1 MLSAVA
7 APVLASSTAGWW
19 ALGGFGVLLWLAF
32 LIFLGI
38 RTLRRGHWV
47 IFLIGLVLPIAWLVG
62 AFLPSR
68 R

>member
-1 MLSAVA
+1 VG
-7 APVLASSTAGWW
+7 V
-19 ALGGFGVLLWLAF
+19 GGLGVLVWLAC

-38 RTLRRGHWV
+38 RTLRHGHWV

-62 AFLPSR
+62 AFIPSR